1 MDTFLFLLCKKYT
14 LSARMSTNHCS
25 HILMKNVHKNSL
37 EGSTRETNLQR
48 ESSVLGFQS
57 HLPGFGPVDSND
69 WPKIPTFRLKNRRT
83 FTLFTTSRSNAAISP
98 RLMTYL

>member
-1 MDTFLFLLCKKYT
+1 MDTFLFLICKKYT

-25 HILMKNVHKNSL
+25 HILMKNVYKNSL

-69 WPKIPTFRLKNRRT
+69 WSKIPTFRLKNRRT
-83 FTLFTTSRSNAAISP
+83 FTLFTNMFTW
-98 RLMTYL
+98 